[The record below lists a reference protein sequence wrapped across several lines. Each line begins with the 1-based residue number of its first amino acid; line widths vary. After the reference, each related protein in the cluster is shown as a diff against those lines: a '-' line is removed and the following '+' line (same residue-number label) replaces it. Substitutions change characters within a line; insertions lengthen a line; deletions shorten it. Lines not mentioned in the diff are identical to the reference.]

1 MYNNLELR
9 MYGLVPYQLMGIQQG
24 IQYGHATDEFALKV
38 IKSLMGK
45 GNEIPKEDIERYVDW
60 LENWKTYIVLNGG
73 TTNNRIND
81 GVYVGTLNNHKE
93 TLDKN
98 GVFNVSFNEPDLGDQ
113 LTGVVFIVDER
124 VFSKDE
130 NRKYVYLDFED
141 WIWENPNPY
150 ISTFNKNDKWFIK
163 TVRKTCKESSEQHLV
178 HYYNSWVEY
187 MGGEKNVF
195 LRDFLKDFRLA

>member
-1 MYNNLELR
+1 MYNNNLELR

-24 IQYGHATDEFALKV
+24 IQYGHATDEFALRV
-38 IKSLMGK
+38 IKSLMGN
-45 GNEIPKEDIERYVDW
+45 GNVPKEDIERYVDW

-73 TTNNRIND
+73 TTNNRIEN
-81 GVYVGTLNNHKE
+81 GSYVGTLNNHRE

-98 GVFNVSFNEPDLGDQ
+98 GIFNVSFNEPDLGDQ

-124 VFSKDE
+124 VFLKSE
-130 NRKYVYLDFED
+130 RNKYVYLDFED
-141 WIWENPNPY
+141 WVFENPNPY
-150 ISTFNKNDKWFIK
+150 ISTLKRTDKWIIK
-163 TVRKTCKESSEQHLV
+163 SLRENTKKTDPD
-178 HYYNSWVEY
+178 YYNKWVEY

>member
-1 MYNNLELR
+1 MSLELR

-24 IQYGHATDEFALKV
+24 IQYGHSTDEFALKV

-45 GNEIPKEDIERYVDW
+45 SNEIPKEDIEKYLDW

-73 TTNNRIND
+73 TTNNRIVD
-81 GVYVGTLNNHKE
+81 HKYVGSLNNHKE

-98 GVFNVSFNEPDLGDQ
+98 GIFNVSFNEPDLGDQ

-124 VFSKDE
+124 VFLKDE
-130 NRKYVYLDFED
+130 NKKYVYLEFED
-141 WIWENPNPY
+141 WIFENRNPY
-150 ISTFNKNDKWFIK
+150 VPIEHNEKWLIK
-163 TVRKTCKESSEQHLV
+163 TLRKRCKESNDQNIV
-178 HYYNSWVEY
+178 DYYNKWVDY

-195 LRDFLKDFRLA
+195 LREFLKDLRMA

>member
-1 MYNNLELR
+1 MYSNNLELR

-24 IQYGHATDEFALKV
+24 IQYGHATDEFALRV
-38 IKSLMGK
+38 IKSLMGN
-45 GNEIPKEDIERYVDW
+45 GNVPKEDIERYVDW

-73 TTNNRIND
+73 TTNNRIEN
-81 GVYVGTLNNHKE
+81 GLYVGTLNNHRE

-98 GVFNVSFNEPDLGDQ
+98 GVFNVTFNEPDLGDQ

-124 VFSKDE
+124 VFQKDE

-141 WIWENPNPY
+141 WVFENPNPY
-150 ISTFNKNDKWFIK
+150 ISTLNRTDKWIIK
-163 TVRKTCKESSEQHLV
+163 SLRENTKKTDPD
-178 HYYNSWVEY
+178 YYNKWVEY
-187 MGGEKNVF
+187 MGGEKNIF

>member
-24 IQYGHATDEFALKV
+24 IQYGHATDEFALRV

-45 GNEIPKEDIERYVDW
+45 SNEIPKEDIELYVDW

-73 TTNNRIND
+73 TTNNRIEN
-81 GVYVGTLNNHKE
+81 GLYVGTLNNHRE

-98 GVFNVSFNEPDLGDQ
+98 GVFNVTFNEPDLGDQ

-124 VFSKDE
+124 VFQKDE

-141 WIWENPNPY
+141 WVFENPNHY
-150 ISTFNKNDKWFIK
+150 ISTINRTDKWIIK
-163 TVRKTCKESSEQHLV
+163 SLRENTKKTDPD
-178 HYYNSWVEY
+178 YYNKWVEY
-187 MGGEKNVF
+187 MGGEKNIF

>member
-1 MYNNLELR
+1 MHNNLELR

-24 IQYGHATDEFALKV
+24 IQYGHATDEFALRV
-38 IKSLMGK
+38 IKTLMGK
-45 GNEIPKEDIERYVDW
+45 GNVPKEDIERYVDW

-73 TTNNRIND
+73 TTNNRIEN
-81 GVYVGTLNNHKE
+81 GLYVGTLNNHRE

-98 GVFNVSFNEPDLGDQ
+98 GVFNVTFNEPDLGDQ

-124 VFSKDE
+124 VFLKDE
-130 NRKYVYLDFED
+130 NKKYVYLDFED
-141 WIWENPNPY
+141 WVFENPNHY
-150 ISTFNKNDKWFIK
+150 ISTINRSDKWIIK
-163 TVRKTCKESSEQHLV
+163 SLRENTKKTDPD
-178 HYYNSWVEY
+178 YYNKWVEY

>member
-1 MYNNLELR
+1 MKKLELR
-9 MYGLVPYQLMGIQQG
+9 MMGLVPYQLMGIQQG

-38 IKSLMGK
+38 IKSLMGRS
-45 GNEIPKEDIERYVDW
+45 NEIPTKDIETYVDW

-73 TTNNRIND
+73 TTNNRIEN
-81 GVYVGTLNNHKE
+81 GLYVGSLNNHKE

-98 GVFNVSFNEPDLGDQ
+98 GIFNVSFNEPDLGDQ

-124 VFSKDE
+124 VFLKDE
-130 NRKYVYLDFED
+130 NKKYVYLDFED
-141 WIWENPNPY
+141 WVFENPNHY
-150 ISTFNKNDKWFIK
+150 ISTLKRSDKWVIK
-163 TVRKTCKESSEQHLV
+163 SLRENTKKTDPD
-178 HYYNSWVEY
+178 YYNKWVEY

>member
-1 MYNNLELR
+1 MYSNNLELR

-24 IQYGHATDEFALKV
+24 IQYGHATDEFALRV

-45 GNEIPKEDIERYVDW
+45 SNEIPTKDIETYVDW

-73 TTNNRIND
+73 TTNNRIEN
-81 GVYVGTLNNHKE
+81 GSYVGSLNNHRE

-124 VFSKDE
+124 VFLKSKRD
-130 NRKYVYLDFED
+130 KYVYLDFED
-141 WIWENPNPY
+141 WVFENPNHY
-150 ISTFNKNDKWFIK
+150 ISTLKRTDKWIIK
-163 TVRKTCKESSEQHLV
+163 SLRENTKKTDPD
-178 HYYNSWVEY
+178 YYNKWVEY

>member
-1 MYNNLELR
+1 MELR
-9 MYGLVPYQLMGIQQG
+9 MYGLVNYQLTGIQKG
-24 IQYGHATDEFALKV
+24 IQFLHGVVEYGQFIKNVGGEELIKYNEWADRYKTV
-38 IKSLMGK
+38 ILL
-45 GNEIPKEDIERYVDW
+45 D
-60 LENWKTYIVLNGG
+60 GG
-73 TTNNRIND
+73 STNTNPDRL
-81 GVYVGTLNNHKE
+81 GTLNQHLQSLKDN
-93 TLDKN
+93 N
-98 GVFNVSFNEPDLGDQ
+98 VFCTDFYEPDLGDQ

-124 VFSKDE
+124 VFLKDE

>member
-1 MYNNLELR
+1 MCNNNLELR

-24 IQYGHATDEFALKV
+24 IQYGHATDEFALRV
-38 IKSLMGK
+38 IKSLMGN
-45 GNEIPKEDIERYVDW
+45 GNVPKEDIERYVDW

-73 TTNNRIND
+73 TTNNRIEN
-81 GVYVGTLNNHKE
+81 GLYVGTLNNHRE

-98 GVFNVSFNEPDLGDQ
+98 GVFNVTFNEPDLGDQ

-124 VFSKDE
+124 VFQKDE

-141 WIWENPNPY
+141 WVFENPNPY
-150 ISTFNKNDKWFIK
+150 ISTLNRTDKWIIK
-163 TVRKTCKESSEQHLV
+163 SLRENTKKTDPD
-178 HYYNSWVEY
+178 YYNKWVEY
-187 MGGEKNVF
+187 MGGEKNIF

>member
-1 MYNNLELR
+1 MHNNLELR

-24 IQYGHATDEFALKV
+24 IQYGHATDEFALRV
-38 IKSLMGK
+38 IKTLMGN
-45 GNEIPKEDIERYVDW
+45 GNVPKEDIERYVDW

-73 TTNNRIND
+73 TTNNRIEN
-81 GVYVGTLNNHKE
+81 GLYVGTLNNHRE

-98 GVFNVSFNEPDLGDQ
+98 GVFNVTFNEPDLGDQ

-124 VFSKDE
+124 VFLKDG
-130 NRKYVYLDFED
+130 NKKYVYLDFED
-141 WIWENPNPY
+141 WVFENPNHY
-150 ISTFNKNDKWFIK
+150 ISTINRSDKWIIK
-163 TVRKTCKESSEQHLV
+163 SLRENTKKTDPD
-178 HYYNSWVEY
+178 YYNKWVEY

>member
-1 MYNNLELR
+1 MYSNNLELR

-24 IQYGHATDEFALKV
+24 IQYGHATDEFALRV
-38 IKSLMGK
+38 IKSLMGN
-45 GNEIPKEDIERYVDW
+45 GNVPKEDIERYVDW

-73 TTNNRIND
+73 TTNNRIEN
-81 GVYVGTLNNHKE
+81 GLYVGTLNNHRE

-98 GVFNVSFNEPDLGDQ
+98 GVFNVTFNEPDLGDQ

-124 VFSKDE
+124 VFQKDE

-141 WIWENPNPY
+141 WVFENPNPY
-150 ISTFNKNDKWFIK
+150 ISTLNRTDKWIIK
-163 TVRKTCKESSEQHLV
+163 SLRENTKKTDPD
-178 HYYNSWVEY
+178 YYNKWVDY
-187 MGGEKNVF
+187 MGGEKNIF

>member
-1 MYNNLELR
+1 MYNNNLELR

-45 GNEIPKEDIERYVDW
+45 SNEIPTKDIETYVDW
-60 LENWKTYIVLNGG
+60 LEKWKTYIVLNGG
-73 TTNNRIND
+73 TTNNRIQD
-81 GVYVGTLNNHKE
+81 GVYVGTLNNYKE

-124 VFSKDE
+124 VFLKNE
-130 NRKYVYLDFED
+130 NKKYVYLDFED
-141 WIWENPNPY
+141 WVFENPNHY
-150 ISTFNKNDKWFIK
+150 ISTINRTDKWIIK
-163 TVRKTCKESSEQHLV
+163 SLRENTKKTDPV
-178 HYYNSWVEY
+178 YYNKWVEY

>member
-1 MYNNLELR
+1 MHNNLELR

-24 IQYGHATDEFALKV
+24 IQYGHATDEFALRV
-38 IKSLMGK
+38 IKTLMGN
-45 GNEIPKEDIERYVDW
+45 GNVPKEDIERYVDW

-73 TTNNRIND
+73 TTNNRIEN
-81 GVYVGTLNNHKE
+81 GLYVGTLNNHRE

-98 GVFNVSFNEPDLGDQ
+98 GVFNVTFNEPDLGDQ

-124 VFSKDE
+124 VFLKDE
-130 NRKYVYLDFED
+130 NKKYVYLDFED
-141 WIWENPNPY
+141 WVFENPNHY
-150 ISTFNKNDKWFIK
+150 ISTINRNDKWIIK
-163 TVRKTCKESSEQHLV
+163 SLRENTKKTDPD
-178 HYYNSWVEY
+178 YYNKWVEY

>member
-1 MYNNLELR
+1 METKRLELR
-9 MYGLVPYQLMGIQQG
+9 MYGLTPYQLSGIQSG

-45 GNEIPKEDIERYVDW
+45 SNEMPKEDIERYVDW

-73 TTNNRIND
+73 TTNTNPIRL
-81 GVYVGTLNNHKE
+81 GTLNQHLQ
-93 TLDKN
+93 TLKDN
-98 GVFNVSFNEPDLGDQ
+98 NIFCTDFYEPDLGDQ

-124 VFSKDE
+124 VFQKDE

-141 WIWENPNPY
+141 WIWENPHPY

-163 TVRKTCKESSEQHLV
+163 SIRKQCKESKDLV
-178 HYYNSWVEY
+178 EYYNKWVEY